1 MGLFYFISRSISP
14 FHPETGEGV
23 PVSPQ
28 IKTLEIIMT
37 IILVVCAAYII
48 WCLYKT
54 SRYLREHPED
64 LRWPDTERSLDSRQ
78 KDSRNAINNQIK

>member
-1 MGLFYFISRSISP
+1 MGFINFISRSISP

-23 PVSPQ
+23 PVTPQ
-28 IKTLEIIMT
+28 IKALEIIMT

-54 SRYLREHPED
+54 SRYLREHPDD
-64 LRWPDTERSLDSRQ
+64 LRWPDAPSY
-78 KDSRNAINNQIK
+78 RNKLK

>member
-28 IKTLEIIMT
+28 IKALEIIMT

-54 SRYLREHPED
+54 SRYLREHPDE
-64 LRWPDTERSLDSRQ
+64 LRWPDDTPPDRKNDKNKNQYSL
-78 KDSRNAINNQIK
+78 

>member
-1 MGLFYFISRSISP
+1 MSLFDFISRSISP

-28 IKTLEIIMT
+28 IKALEIIMT
-37 IILVVCAAYII
+37 IILVACAVYAI

-54 SRYLREHPED
+54 SRYLREHPND
-64 LRWPDTERSLDSRQ
+64 LRWPDAPTGKNRDKADRQ
-78 KDSRNAINNQIK
+78 SCK

>member
-1 MGLFYFISRSISP
+1 MGFINFISRSISP

-28 IKTLEIIMT
+28 MKALEIIMT
-37 IILVVCAAYII
+37 IILVVCAAYAI
-48 WCLYKT
+48 WCLYKA

-64 LRWPDTERSLDSRQ
+64 LRWPDAPSDR
-78 KDSRNAINNQIK
+78 KNRNKQI

>member
-1 MGLFYFISRSISP
+1 MGLFYFISRSFSP
-14 FHPETGEGV
+14 FHPETGEGM

-28 IKTLEIIMT
+28 MKALEIIMT

>member
-23 PVSPQ
+23 PVTPQ
-28 IKTLEIIMT
+28 IKALEIIMT

>member
-1 MGLFYFISRSISP
+1 MGLFNYISRSISP
-14 FHPETGEGV
+14 FHPETGEGM

-64 LRWPDTERSLDSRQ
+64 LRWPDAPFNPSYR
-78 KDSRNAINNQIK
+78 KKRNKQI

>member
-1 MGLFYFISRSISP
+1 MGFFYFISRFISP

-23 PVSPQ
+23 PVTPQ
-28 IKTLEIIMT
+28 IKALEIIMT

>member
-1 MGLFYFISRSISP
+1 MGLLYFISRSISP
-14 FHPETGEGV
+14 FHPETGEGM

-64 LRWPDTERSLDSRQ
+64 LRWPDAQYD
-78 KDSRNAINNQIK
+78 RNKLK

>member
-14 FHPETGEGV
+14 FHPETGEGM
-23 PVSPQ
+23 PVTPQ
-28 IKTLEIIMT
+28 IKALEIIMT

-54 SRYLREHPED
+54 SRYLREHPEN
-64 LRWPDTERSLDSRQ
+64 LRWPDAPSNPSYR
-78 KDSRNAINNQIK
+78 KKRNKQI

>member
-1 MGLFYFISRSISP
+1 M
-14 FHPETGEGV
+14 

-54 SRYLREHPED
+54 SSYLREHPEN
-64 LRWPDTERSLDSRQ
+64 LRWPDAERRPDNWNKK
-78 KDSRNAINNQIK
+78 KDTDNGN

>member
-1 MGLFYFISRSISP
+1 MGLFNYISRSISP
-14 FHPETGEGV
+14 FHPETGEGM

-54 SRYLREHPED
+54 SRYLREHPEN
-64 LRWPDTERSLDSRQ
+64 LRWPDAPSNPSYRKR
-78 KDSRNAINNQIK
+78 RNKQI

>member
-14 FHPETGEGV
+14 FHPETGEGM

-28 IKTLEIIMT
+28 MKALEIIMT

>member
-1 MGLFYFISRSISP
+1 MGFFYFISRSISP

-28 IKTLEIIMT
+28 IKALEIIMT

-64 LRWPDTERSLDSRQ
+64 LRWPDAPSDR
-78 KDSRNAINNQIK
+78 KNRNKQI

>member
-1 MGLFYFISRSISP
+1 M
-14 FHPETGEGV
+14 
-23 PVSPQ
+23 PVTPQ
-28 IKTLEIIMT
+28 IKALEIIMT

-64 LRWPDTERSLDSRQ
+64 LRWPDAPSY
-78 KDSRNAINNQIK
+78 RNKLK